1 MKRII
6 SIAILATIILH
17 DVAVASTS
25 GKSGKSGGTT
35 PHYLFSDCNTIK
47 RTYKVD
53 ARGYA
58 IYPGSRKRELVK
70 GSINNRHR
78 RRILQDAKKEKA
90 ATTKDK
96 EKSKSKAE
104 KAVVIEETKYGKSCK
119 SKKAKSA
126 KAKSAKKGGS
136 AKVSILLCLLF
147 MFGDFHVEG
156 EIVLTLYSLHFKI
169 PLVKPIYNTRLT
181 KIKLLVG

>member
-6 SIAILATIILH
+6 SIAILATIILR
-17 DVAVASTS
+17 DGALATS

-35 PHYLFSDCNTIK
+35 PHYLFNDCDTIK
-47 RTYKVD
+47 RTYTLD

-58 IYPGSRKRELVK
+58 VYPDGKRELVK

-96 EKSKSKAE
+96 EKSATSKAK
-104 KAVVIEETKYGKSCK
+104 KAVVVEETKYGKSCK

-126 KAKSAKKGGS
+126 KAKSAKAKSAKKGGS
-136 AKVSILLCLLF
+136 AKVRLICGVCCSCF
-147 MFGDFHVEG
+147 GRGDFHVEG
-156 EIVLTLYSLHFKI
+156 GIVLTLFAHLFNTPSLNQYTI
-169 PLVKPIYNTRLT
+169 P
-181 KIKLLVG
+181 G

>member
-6 SIAILATIILH
+6 SIAILATIILR
-17 DVAVASTS
+17 DVAVATTS

-35 PHYLFSDCNTIK
+35 PHYLFNDCDTIK
-47 RTYKVD
+47 RTYTLD

-58 IYPGSRKRELVK
+58 VYPDGRRELVK

-96 EKSKSKAE
+96 EKSATSKAE
-104 KAVVIEETKYGKSCK
+104 KAVVVEETKYSKSCK

-136 AKVSILLCLLF
+136 AKVCLILLCLLF
-147 MFGDFHVEG
+147 MF
-156 EIVLTLYSLHFKI
+156 
-169 PLVKPIYNTRLT
+169 
-181 KIKLLVG
+181 

>member
-6 SIAILATIILH
+6 SIAILATIIAR
-17 DVAVASTS
+17 DVTASGS
-25 GKSGKSGGTT
+25 GKSGKSGTT
-35 PHYLFSDCNTIK
+35 PHYLFNDCDTIK
-47 RTYKVD
+47 RTYTLD

-58 IYPGSRKRELVK
+58 VYPDGRRELVK

-96 EKSKSKAE
+96 EKSATSKAE
-104 KAVVIEETKYGKSCK
+104 KAVVVEETKYGKSCK

-136 AKVSILLCLLF
+136 SKVCLILLCLLF
-147 MFGDFHVEG
+147 MFWARGFSCRVG
-156 EIVLTLYSLHFKI
+156 IILTLLLTSL
-169 PLVKPIYNTRLT
+169 
-181 KIKLLVG
+181 